1 MRISRTS
8 ASCSEIGERCWQR
21 LRSLPTLSRPR
32 LSPRPTSNRRRWTP
46 LNAASSPLCSPISS
60 ARPRSRQSSIPKICA
75 PAAIQSRTALTAA
88 REFGHAYTLTLVL
101 HLNCWLQQVI
111 GGPMIVR
118 ELANSMLRLTTE
130 RGYSRFQDTA
140 KFWHGWSLAA
150 AGDVVSGSTQMRDAI
165 AAHEAMGLINLTPL
179 RLGLLAGIQT
189 KAGNPADALSL
200 LNEALATIGRTQE
213 RWFEAELHRLKAD
226 ALLTSS
232 SDHSEEAEASLRCA
246 IGVAQEQD

>member
-1 MRISRTS
+1 
-8 ASCSEIGERCWQR
+8 
-21 LRSLPTLSRPR
+21 
-32 LSPRPTSNRRRWTP
+32 
-46 LNAASSPLCSPISS
+46 
-60 ARPRSRQSSIPKICA
+60 
-75 PAAIQSRTALTAA
+75 
-88 REFGHAYTLTLVL
+88 
-101 HLNCWLQQVI
+101 
-111 GGPMIVR
+111 MIVR

-140 KFWHGWSLAA
+140 KFWHGWALAA

-246 IGVAQEQD
+246 IGVAQEQDAKFWQLRAATSLARLWRDQGKRAEARDSSRRSTAGSPKASTRRSCKMPRRYWTS